1 MCKNNLPTFTLA
13 PFPHQSYNSQGNMSS
28 RVSLSSDER
37 ASILREIR
45 SADDGASVPVR
56 TSKGGGKGGGTIKA
70 PSGKRKRGRGL
81 RRTIYVIIT
90 LLVLCGGLF
99 SAKILKVGANVLNKD
114 RSIIAQLADLFIPG
128 DRKLVGEKDGQ
139 INVLLAAVGG
149 KGHDG
154 ENLTDTIMVA
164 MIRPQEKKVALLSI
178 PRDLFVRLP
187 GSNSFTKLNAVNAY
201 KENVKKG
208 EGIIALGQKVE
219 EITGLSIHYYARV
232 DFTAFKQVIDKIGGV
247 EVTIPVSFYD
257 YWHKI
262 SFPAGTELMNGD
274 RALSYVRARYVEGPE
289 GGDFA
294 RAARQQHLLL
304 AMREKIFSANTAFDV
319 RAISGILDALGD
331 NVATNF
337 NLWEV
342 KRIFEMA
349 RVTPKDNIHT
359 AVLSTGNNGLL
370 VGGTEILDG
379 VPASILRPR
388 AGAEDYSQIKEFVS
402 NIFTAAKTDT
412 LDTSTKSTA
421 SSTPTPST
429 VPSSTPT
436 PATTTSDNEKTEKPT
451 VEIRNGTNITGLAS
465 RTSAKLKAAN
475 FTVQTVGNAAK
486 RDRTSTVIIDLTANK
501 KPASLKSI
509 LSTLGIGS
517 TVSLPSSE
525 NSSKADFL
533 ILLGTDF
540 AGTAPT
546 TAP

>member
-1 MCKNNLPTFTLA
+1 
-13 PFPHQSYNSQGNMSS
+13 MSS

-37 ASILREIR
+37 ANILREIR

-56 TSKGGGKGGGTIKA
+56 SSKGGSNKNSGGTIKA

-81 RRTIYVIIT
+81 RRTIYVIVT

-99 SAKILKVGANVLNKD
+99 SAKILKVGQNVLNKD
-114 RSIIAQLADLFIPG
+114 RSIFAQLVDLIIPG

-139 INVLLAAVGG
+139 INVLLAAIGG
-149 KGHDG
+149 KGHEG

-187 GSNSFTKLNAVNAY
+187 GSTSFTKINAINAY

-219 EITGLSIHYYARV
+219 EISGLSIHYYARV
-232 DFTAFKQVIDKIGGV
+232 DFTAFKQVVDKIGGV
-247 EVTIPVSFYD
+247 EVTVPVSFYD

-262 SFPAGTELMNGD
+262 SFPAGTELMSGD
-274 RALSYVRARYVEGPE
+274 RALSYVRARYVDGPE

-304 AMREKIFSANTAFDV
+304 AMREKIFSANTAFDI
-319 RAISGILDALGD
+319 RAITGILDALGD

-337 NLWEV
+337 NLWELKGV
-342 KRIFEMA
+342 FEMV
-349 RVTPKDNIHT
+349 RGIPKDNIHT

-370 VGGTEILDG
+370 TGGTEILEG
-379 VPASILRPR
+379 VPASVIRPR

-402 NIFTAAKTDT
+402 SIFTSAKTDALAT
-412 LDTSTKSTA
+412 PNSSSKPTA
-421 SSTPTPST
+421 
-429 VPSSTPT
+429 T
-436 PATTTSDNEKTEKPT
+436 PATSPSATPSPSSSSPDATNLKAEKPT

-465 RTSAKLKAAN
+465 RTSAKLKIAN
-475 FTVQTVGNAAK
+475 FIIQTVGNTAK
-486 RDRTSTVIIDLTANK
+486 RDRTSTIVIDLTANK
-501 KPASLKSI
+501 KPESLKTI
-509 LSTLGIGS
+509 LSTLGIS
-517 TVSLPSSE
+517 SSVSLPSSE

-533 ILLGTDF
+533 ILLGTDS
-540 AGTAPT
+540 AGSVPTATP
-546 TAP
+546 

>member
-1 MCKNNLPTFTLA
+1 
-13 PFPHQSYNSQGNMSS
+13 MSS

-37 ASILREIR
+37 ANILREIR
-45 SADDGASVPVR
+45 SADDGARVPVR
-56 TSKGGGKGGGTIKA
+56 TSKGGGSKGGGGTIKA
-70 PSGKRKRGRGL
+70 PSGKRKKGRGV
-81 RRTIYVIIT
+81 RRTIYIIIT

-99 SAKILKVGANVLNKD
+99 SAKILKVGQNVLNKD
-114 RSIIAQLADLFIPG
+114 RSIIAQLMDLFLPG
-128 DRKLVGEKDGQ
+128 DRSLVGEKDGQ
-139 INVLLAAVGG
+139 INVLLAAIGG
-149 KGHDG
+149 KGHEG

-178 PRDLFVRLP
+178 PRDLYVRLP
-187 GSNSFTKLNAVNAY
+187 GSNSFTKINAVNAY

-247 EVTIPVSFYD
+247 EVTVPVSFYD

-342 KRIFEMA
+342 KRVFEMA
-349 RVTPKDNIHT
+349 RVIPKDNINT

-370 VGGTEILDG
+370 TGGTEILDG
-379 VPASILRPR
+379 VPASVMRPR

-402 NIFTAAKTDT
+402 NIF
-412 LDTSTKSTA
+412 LSTKNNALATSQSSPKPTA
-421 SSTPTPST
+421 PPSAS
-429 VPSSTPT
+429 PSSTPS
-436 PATTTSDNEKTEKPT
+436 PSSSPGTTNLKTEKPT

-465 RTSAKLKAAN
+465 RTSSKLKAAN
-475 FTVQTVGNAAK
+475 FTIQNVGNAAK
-486 RDRTSTVIIDLTANK
+486 RDRTSTIVIDLTSDK
-501 KPASLKSI
+501 KPESLKAI
-509 LSTLGIGS
+509 LSTLGISS

-540 AGTAPT
+540 AGNAQTSAQ
-546 TAP
+546 